1 MLKSKLSKKD
11 DIIFDLLQIV
21 NSFKENQTLI
31 HDQHDISENPLVQT
45 SIQDASEELQTRAEQ
60 GRHDNE
66 GTTIT
71 SADNRAV
78 WKYLGTLFNALTL
91 IHRYLWKRLT

>member
-78 WKYLGTLFNALTL
+78 WKYLGTLFNALTS